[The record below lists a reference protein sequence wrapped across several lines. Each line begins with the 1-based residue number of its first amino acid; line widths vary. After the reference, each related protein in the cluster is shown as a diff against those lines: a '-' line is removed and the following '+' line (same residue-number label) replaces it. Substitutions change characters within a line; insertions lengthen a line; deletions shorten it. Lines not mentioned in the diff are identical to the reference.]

1 MNCRRPVILSLF
13 LVLCFA
19 ALVGCNSLKKAS
31 IVSGAGLASGAIAS
45 IVTSGTAPAL
55 LASSGSVFVTS
66 AIIDQTLPN
75 KKKGKSEP
83 MNCAPTNFFDII
95 EALITQASWWLLLLV
110 GIPMLLGWLIPGP
123 LARIK
128 KGRK

>member
-1 MNCRRPVILSLF
+1 M
-13 LVLCFA
+13 
-19 ALVGCNSLKKAS
+19 
-31 IVSGAGLASGAIAS
+31 
-45 IVTSGTAPAL
+45 
-55 LASSGSVFVTS
+55 
-66 AIIDQTLPN
+66 PN